1 MKTYAIGI
9 SVYSDELFPEDYE
22 DGQENIYEMNEEE
35 YKEFNKIKFQS
46 PYDMDEWFMNNL
58 DPTNIYIV
66 QEFVDGLCELDNIIF
81 DYEKQEY
88 L

>member
-9 SVYSDELFPEDYE
+9 SVYSDELFPEDYQ
-22 DGQENIYEMNEEE
+22 DGEENIYEMNEEE

-58 DPTNIYIV
+58 DPKNIYIV